1 MNDQPLDAAASV
13 ESRSLRER
21 RRSGLQWQELVA
33 EQAAGDMAVAAFCK
47 QRGLALSTFHAW
59 RRRFKQRA
67 VQGEVAGFVELRA
80 GDGELCDGSEGHDGR
95 LEGHLG
101 AATLLAPLSSLRQ
114 VVAALMSEADGR
126 C

>member
-1 MNDQPLDAAASV
+1 MRRQVLNREACENGGGQV
-13 ESRSLRER
+13 CNGRSWLLSR
-21 RRSGLQWQELVA
+21 RRVTWPLRRFASSVA
-33 EQAAGDMAVAAFCK
+33 WRC
-47 QRGLALSTFHAW
+47 RW

-95 LEGHLG
+95 LEVHLG
-101 AATLLAPLSSLRQ
+101 SATLLAPLSSLRQ

>member
-1 MNDQPLDAAASV
+1 
-13 ESRSLRER
+13 
-21 RRSGLQWQELVA
+21 
-33 EQAAGDMAVAAFCK
+33 MAVAAFCK

-95 LEGHLG
+95 LEVQLG
-101 AATLLAPLSSLRQ
+101 SATLLAPLSSLRQ